1 MSQEWLKKYLKMKP
15 EVNKIFDD
23 LEAYHNY
30 CRMNML
36 KFDERDLYKSE
47 QYQKFERHNHWKS
60 RNS

>member
-15 EVNKIFDD
+15 DVNKIFDD
-23 LEAYHNY
+23 LEAYHDY
-30 CRMNML
+30 CRINML

-47 QYQKFERHNHWKS
+47 QYQKFERQLHWKS